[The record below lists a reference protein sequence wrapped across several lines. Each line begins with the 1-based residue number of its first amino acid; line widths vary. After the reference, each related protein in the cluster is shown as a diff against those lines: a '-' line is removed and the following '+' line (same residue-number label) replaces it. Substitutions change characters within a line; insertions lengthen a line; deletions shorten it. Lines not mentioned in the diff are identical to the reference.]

1 MQALGAVCRA
11 WACGQGGGGAT
22 WKRLLYGRGEGRPG
36 GRVCSVGLCGR
47 VWGQVAGAGLG
58 HRLAGSGLQ
67 VVSSDGF
74 LLGELN
80 KQFLV
85 LISKSN
91 FLNGF
96 S

>member
-1 MQALGAVCRA
+1 M
-11 WACGQGGGGAT
+11 
-22 WKRLLYGRGEGRPG
+22 
-36 GRVCSVGLCGR
+36 GLCGR

-96 S
+96 SYARFVYTPQAKQVFSYPPVLSEIAFLNH

>member
-1 MQALGAVCRA
+1 MKALGAVCRA
-11 WACGQGGGGAT
+11 WVCGQGGGGAN
-22 WKRLLYGRGEGRPG
+22 WKRLLYGRGEGRPD

-74 LLGELN
+74 
-80 KQFLV
+80 
-85 LISKSN
+85 
-91 FLNGF
+91 
-96 S
+96 